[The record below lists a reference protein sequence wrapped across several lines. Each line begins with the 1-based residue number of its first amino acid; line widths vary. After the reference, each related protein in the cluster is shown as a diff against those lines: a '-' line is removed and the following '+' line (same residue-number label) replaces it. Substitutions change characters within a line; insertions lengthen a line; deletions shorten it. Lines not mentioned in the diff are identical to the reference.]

1 MTSSIRK
8 RKYWHRVAVGIG
20 ATSTKMELEG
30 VMETPAR
37 LTCVVCKQ
45 ENLKKPKCCKVCNRP
60 GHPACIIKK
69 HRKDATEKWCFGVEE
84 DKESVMSSFSTD
96 STDSR
101 GKRKRKGF
109 VDDTELCE
117 TVEDM
122 LNKLE
127 DVGLALDGLKTEVK
141 TLITEIFTNFKKD
154 LLTEVREIIK
164 KEIKGSS
171 VGKPEGKINDDKRV
185 GNNNTYADKV
195 MKSRNEIVIIE
206 PRKQQD
212 SEETFQEV
220 KNKVKVGKL
229 GVGVES
235 VRKIQSG
242 KVVIGCGQ
250 KKDVEILAGELKKT
264 MSEEYNIKVTD
275 KKLPKVK
282 IIDIDEDIFD
292 IPEEQ
297 EIIDMIKEQNDIA
310 QRENIKMSIK
320 KRIKGNKKDGILI
333 IEVDPATHKVLL
345 EKNKIKLGWNRCRI
359 FDCVSVL
366 RCFKCCG
373 YNHFAKDCKREI
385 KCRRCAGNHIE
396 KECKSDKKKCANC
409 FRMLEEFKMNDIK
422 TDHFASDTSCEYY
435 KRIIKKAEKNINY
448 CAN

>member
-1 MTSSIRK
+1 M
-8 RKYWHRVAVGIG
+8 
-20 ATSTKMELEG
+20 MEIDES
-30 VMETPAR
+30 METSAR
-37 LTCVVCKQ
+37 HTCVVCKQ
-45 ENLKKPKCCKVCNRP
+45 DNLKKPKYCKLCNRP
-60 GHPACIIKK
+60 GHPSCISKK
-69 HRKDATEKWCFGVEE
+69 HRKDATEEWCFGVEG
-84 DKESVMSSFSTD
+84 DNESVMSSSSTG

-117 TVEDM
+117 TVEEM

-127 DVGLALDGLKTEVK
+127 DVGLAMDGLKTEVK
-141 TLITEIFTNFKKD
+141 TIITNIFTNFKKD

-164 KEIKGSS
+164 NEIKGLN
-171 VGKPEGKINDDKRV
+171 VDNQERKINDDKRV
-185 GNNNTYADKV
+185 DNINTYADKV

-250 KKDVEILAGELKKT
+250 KKDVEILASELKKT
-264 MSEEYNIKVTD
+264 MSEEYNIKVTN

-292 IPEEQ
+292 IQEEQ

-310 QRENIKMSIK
+310 YRENLKMSIK
-320 KRIKGNKKDGILI
+320 KRIKGNKKNGILI
-333 IEVDPATHKVLL
+333 VEVDPVTHKVLL

-366 RCFKCCG
+366 RCYKCCG
-373 YNHFAKDCKREI
+373 YHHFAKDCTREI
-385 KCRRCAGNHIE
+385 KCRRCAGNHLE
-396 KECKSDKKKCANC
+396 KECKSDHKKCANC
-409 FRMLEEFKMNDIK
+409 TRMVEEYKINGIK
-422 TDHFASDTSCEYY
+422 TDHYASDTLCEYY